1 MLRPSPSRPRSE
13 RLLPAFRPT
22 PTLVALAAALAI
34 ALAACSSPGA
44 TAPASAPPASSAPSP
59 AGSRPSSPAIVEI
72 VSPTLNEVVT
82 GPTLHV
88 VISLKNATI
97 VPATTTNISP
107 TTGHVHL
114 YVDNVLVSMNYGLT
128 QDLPVHPGTYVLKAE
143 FVAADH
149 APFDPRVWSSEVFFT
164 VH

>member
-1 MLRPSPSRPRSE
+1 MSPSTSPRRPAR
-13 RLLPAFRPT
+13 RLGLILIAVF
-22 PTLVALAAALAI
+22 LAG
-34 ALAACSSPGA
+34 CSSAATNVPGSAGPA
-44 TAPASAPPASSAPSP
+44 TSGPTP
-59 AGSRPSSPAIVEI
+59 AGSRPSSPAVVTI
-72 VSPTLNEVVT
+72 VSPTSNQVVT
-82 GPTLHV
+82 GTTLHV
-88 VISLKNATI
+88 VITLQNATI
-97 VPATTTNISP
+97 VPATTTNVSP

-149 APFDPRVWSSEVFFT
+149 APFDPRVWSNQVFFT